1 MKQHKKLAFALA
13 AVAATAGAW
22 AEPDDPFD
30 EPGYVID
37 DDPDWY
43 EDTIE
48 GYTWQYVIDGNN
60 AVIIG
65 IDPKPTGPLVIP
77 DSVSL
82 PGTVGGLAVVGVDNE
97 VFSGC
102 SGITSVT
109 IPETF
114 QWIGA
119 SAFLDCTSLATVD
132 LGNATP
138 DINFS
143 AFSGCN
149 SLKTFTVS
157 SDNPVYKV
165 VSKMLVTKQTGVLT
179 CGVNGAVTIP
189 SGVKTIGRGAFWGR
203 GGLTSV
209 KIPSGVTAIDMDAF
223 RDCSALTS
231 VTIPGGVAAI
241 GECAFYK
248 CSGLSSV
255 TIPDSVTSIGESA
268 FKGCKSSL
276 FDTKTIPGVKLVDG
290 WAVGYTSS
298 LSGALDLTGVRGIAE
313 GAFDGCTAITSV
325 KLPNGLTAIPDY
337 AFLDCTSLAT
347 ITIPKSVVYIPL
359 VTLEGAP
366 LRTVWTEKGDTE
378 RVKGLLE
385 EAHVSVSKITFKEI
399 ATSFKLTVKSSN
411 TSYGTVSGSGTY
423 DEGTKVTIQASAK
436 SGYGFAGWYTDNA
449 CTKALNPKGYDNRK
463 PAVKV
468 VMPSKNTAIYAKFIT
483 KAEDKAAL
491 KVTSATKE
499 LATTPFTSTAGYSFS
514 LQLGV
519 KSATLLSFSSKTV
532 PAGLTLETR
541 TGKISGIPTVPGSYT
556 MSVTVKTAAG
566 NSTTLKVKIKILAP
580 KWAQGTFNGYVFPGG
595 LQAVAGY
602 LTFTVGSTGKI
613 SGKVT
618 YKGKTYSFTS
628 NYTGCD
634 FVKAEFTPPSLT
646 MGSKT
651 FKLGRVTVTEEE
663 LKFDGNGGL
672 FYVASNAAGTL
683 FAQKPFKFITSNGY
697 LGALYKHTSK
707 FTKNTPGSGLTGTGD
722 WVKVNLVD
730 DMAVVSG
737 KKGGKSFS
745 LSAPLNYTSKQFTSD
760 GYVTYEFR
768 TYIYDSK
775 TGYFKWLHYTV
786 KAVSDKKMSK
796 VQSIKVKL
804 SRTL

>member
-1 MKQHKKLAFALA
+1 MKQFKKLAFALA
-13 AVAATAGAW
+13 AVAATVGAW

-189 SGVKTIGRGAFWGR
+189 SGVKTIVRGAFRGR

-223 RDCSALTS
+223 RECSALTS
-231 VTIPGGVAAI
+231 VTIPGGVASI

-255 TIPDSVTSIGESA
+255 TISDSVTSIGESA

-483 KAEDKAAL
+483 KAEDKTAL

-499 LATTPFTSTAGYSFS
+499 LATTPVTVTAYDRLS

-541 TGKISGIPTVPGSYT
+541 AGAITGNPSVPGSYT

-566 NSTTLKVKIKILAP
+566 NSTTLKVKIKVVVP
-580 KWAQGTFNGYVFPGG
+580 NWAKGTFWGYVFPEGLSKPGG
-595 LQAVAGY
+595 T
-602 LTFTVGSTGKI
+602 LTFKVGSTGGI

-618 YKGKTYSFTS
+618 YKGKDYSFTS
-628 NYTGCD
+628 DYTDCD
-634 FVKAEFTPPSLT
+634 WTRAEFTPPSLKL
-646 MGSKT
+646 GSKT
-651 FKLGRVTVTEEE
+651 FKPGLVTVTEEE
-663 LKFDGNGGL
+663 LKFDGNGGP
-672 FYVASNAAGTL
+672 FMVVSNAGGTF
-683 FAQKPFKFITSNGY
+683 FAQKPFRFITSSGY
-697 LGALYKHTSK
+697 LASIYKWSKK
-707 FTKNTPGSGLTGTGD
+707 FTSTTPGSGLSGND
-722 WVKVNLVD
+722 WLKVTLMD
-730 DMAVVSG
+730 DGAVVKG
-737 KKGGKSFS
+737 KVGGKSFS
-745 LSAPLNYTSKQFTSD
+745 LSAPLNYTRKKIASNGFT
-760 GYVTYEFR
+760 TYEFR
-768 TYIYDSK
+768 AYVYDAK
-775 TGYFKWLHYTV
+775 TGYRKWLQFTALAEDDR
-786 KAVSDKKMSK
+786 KGSD
-796 VQSIKVKL
+796 VQRITTKFKN
-804 SRTL
+804 

>member
-1 MKQHKKLAFALA
+1 MKQLKKLAFALA
-13 AVAATAGAW
+13 AVAAAACAW
-22 AEPDDPFD
+22 ADPSVPGGDPIDEDPDYYT
-30 EPGYVID
+30 ETVEGVTWEYVI
-37 DDPDWY
+37 
-43 EDTIE
+43 ED
-48 GYTWQYVIDGNN
+48 GDYNG
-60 AVIIG
+60 ALIIG
-65 IDPKPTGPLVIP
+65 VETAPTGPVAIP
-77 DSVSL
+77 DSL
-82 PGTVGGLAVVGVDNE
+82 GNMTVVGLDY
-97 VFSGC
+97 SALKGC
-102 SGITSVT
+102 AGITSVT
-109 IPETF
+109 VPDCVEYINYQVF
-114 QWIGA
+114 N
-119 SAFLDCTSLATVD
+119 DCTGLTTVD
-132 LGNATP
+132 LGGSTA
-138 DINFS
+138 DIGPG
-143 AFSGCN
+143 AFAGCN
-149 SLKTFTVS
+149 SLKNFVVS
-157 SDNPVYKV
+157 DYNSRYKV
-165 VSKMLVTKQTGVLT
+165 ESGMLVTKQENVLK

-189 SGVKTIGRGAFWGR
+189 SDVETIGQRAFYR
-203 GGLTSV
+203 LGGLTSV
-209 KIPSGVTAIDMDAF
+209 KISAGVTF
-223 RDCSALTS
+223 
-231 VTIPGGVAAI
+231 I
-241 GECAFYK
+241 GEMAFDG
-248 CSGLSSV
+248 CGALASV
-255 TIPDSVTSIGESA
+255 TIPDSVVAVEEWA
-268 FKGCKSSL
+268 FKDCKSSL
-276 FDTKTIPGVKLVDG
+276 YDTKTIPGVKLVDG
-290 WAVGYTSS
+290 WVVDYASS
-298 LSGALDLTGVRGIAE
+298 LSGALNLAGIRGIAS
-313 GAFDGCTAITSV
+313 GAFYGCEGLTSV
-325 KLPNGLTAIPDY
+325 TLPNGLVYIPEY
-337 AFLDCTSLAT
+337 TFMSCENLAT
-347 ITIPKSVVYIPL
+347 ITIPKSVLAIAQEAFDDDNGL
-359 VTLEGAP
+359 K
-366 LRTVWTEKGDTE
+366 TVWVEKGDVA
-378 RVKGLLE
+378 RVKSLFDDAGIDVDE
-385 EAHVSVSKITFKEI
+385 GAFKEI
-399 ATSFKLTVKSSN
+399 GTSFKLTVKSSN
-411 TSYGTVSGSGTY
+411 TKSGTVSGSGTY
-423 DEGTKVTIQASAK
+423 DERTKVKIQATAK

-449 CTKALNPKGYDNRK
+449 CTKPLNPTGYDNRR
-463 PAVKV
+463 PTVKIT
-468 VMPSKNTAIYAKFIT
+468 MPSKNKTIYAKFIT

-499 LATTPFTSTAGYSFS
+499 LATTPFTSTAGYSLS

-602 LTFTVGSTGKI
+602 LTFTVDSTGKI

-618 YKGKTYSFTS
+618 YKGKAYSFTS

-796 VQSIKVKL
+796 VHSIKVKL